1 MTLDSDKD
9 MVCFWSSDWRLQ
21 EATQEMSGYPPTSQG
36 YGYGYVGGNQPPP
49 PYSSGGGSNP
59 PYGSSASSSPY
70 AVPYGAPKPPSSSA
84 PPSAPSY
91 GAPPPSAPYAPPS
104 APPYAP
110 ASSGDYKPPKEK
122 PYGGYGAAP
131 PPHEASSYGAAP
143 RPGYGPPP
151 KHGPSDYGSY
161 GAAPP
166 RPAQSSYGAAPPQGV
181 SEYGAYGAVPPPR
194 PASSGHGGVYGG
206 YTPPQGSYGSPFAS
220 LIPSGFAP
228 GTDPNIVACFQAA
241 DQDGSGFIDDKELQ
255 GALSSCQ
262 QRFSMRTVHLLMYLF
277 TNTNAMKI
285 GPKEFTALF
294 YSLQN
299 WRSIFERSD
308 KDRSGRI
315 DVNELRDALLSLGF
329 SVSPVILDLLV
340 SKFDKSGGKNRAI
353 EYDNF
358 IECCLTV
365 KGLTEKFKEKDTGYS
380 GSATF
385 TYESFMLTVLP
396 FLIA

>member
-1 MTLDSDKD
+1 MS
-9 MVCFWSSDWRLQ
+9 
-21 EATQEMSGYPPTSQG
+21 SGYPPTSQG
-36 YGYGYVGGNQPPP
+36 YGYSYGGGNQPPRNNP
-49 PYSSGGGSNP
+49 PTSQGHGYNP
-59 PYGSSASSSPY
+59 PYGSSPSSTSSSPY
-70 AVPYGAPKPPSSSA
+70 AVPYGGASSKPQSS
-84 PPSAPSY
+84 SY
-91 GAPPPSAPYAPPS
+91 GAPS

-110 ASSGDYKPPKEK
+110 PSPGDFNPPPKEK
-122 PYGGYGAAP
+122 PFGGYGALPPSSDYGGYGGAAPRPAQGGYGATPPPADYGGGYGAPPRPYGGYGAAP
-131 PPHEASSYGAAP
+131 PSGVPEY
-143 RPGYGPPP
+143 GYG
-151 KHGPSDYGSY
+151 G
-161 GAAPP
+161 APP
-166 RPAQSSYGAAPPQGV
+166 RP
-181 SEYGAYGAVPPPR
+181 
-194 PASSGHGGVYGG
+194 GGYGG
-206 YTPPQGSYGSPFAS
+206 YPPPQGSYGSPFAS
-220 LIPSGFAP
+220 LVPSGFAP

-255 GALSSCQ
+255 GALSSYQ

-315 DVNELRDALLSLGF
+315 DVSELRDALLSLGF
-329 SVSPVILDLLV
+329 SVSPMILDLLV

-365 KGLTEKFKEKDTGYS
+365 KVCLSFTLLLTDFDLFS
-380 GSATF
+380 
-385 TYESFMLTVLP
+385 
-396 FLIA
+396 

>member
-1 MTLDSDKD
+1 
-9 MVCFWSSDWRLQ
+9 
-21 EATQEMSGYPPTSQG
+21 MSGYPPTSQG
-36 YGYGYVGGNQPPP
+36 YGYGYGGGGNQPPP
-49 PYSSGGGSNP
+49 PQPPYSSGGNNP
-59 PYGSSASSSPY
+59 PYGSSTSSPY

-84 PPSAPSY
+84 PPYGSPNPQSSSASSY
-91 GAPPPSAPYAPPS
+91 GAPPPSAPYAPSP
-104 APPYAP
+104 
-110 ASSGDYKPPKEK
+110 GDYKPPKEK
-122 PYGGYGAAP
+122 PYGGYGAPGDYGAP
-131 PPHEASSYGAAP
+131 PPPGPSHYGGYGASP
-143 RPGYGPPP
+143 RPTPSGYGGYGATPPQ
-151 KHGPSDYGSY
+151 GISEYGSY
-161 GAAPP
+161 GA
-166 RPAQSSYGAAPPQGV
+166 Q
-181 SEYGAYGAVPPPR
+181 PR
-194 PASSGHGGVYGG
+194 PASSGHGGYGG
-206 YTPPQGSYGSPFAS
+206 YPPQAAYGSPFAS

-255 GALSSCQ
+255 GALSSYQ

-277 TNTNAMKI
+277 TNSNVMKI

-294 YSLQN
+294 YSLQS

-340 SKFDKSGGKNRAI
+340 SKFDKTGGKSKAI

-385 TYESFMLTVLP
+385 TYETFMLTVLP

>member
-1 MTLDSDKD
+1 
-9 MVCFWSSDWRLQ
+9 
-21 EATQEMSGYPPTSQG
+21 MSGYPPTSQG
-36 YGYGYVGGNQPPP
+36 YGYGYGGGNQPPP
-49 PYSSGGGSNP
+49 PQPPYSSSGNNPPTSQGHGYSYGGGNNP
-59 PYGSSASSSPY
+59 PYGSSSPY
-70 AVPYGAPKPPSSSA
+70 AVPYGASKPQSSSA
-84 PPSAPSY
+84 
-91 GAPPPSAPYAPPS
+91 PS

-110 ASSGDYKPPKEK
+110 SPPPPGDFNPPKEK
-122 PYGGYGAAP
+122 PFGGGYGASPPSGPYGAAPPRPGGYGAAPPHSEYGGYGAAPRPYGGYGAAAP
-131 PPHEASSYGAAP
+131 PSGVPEYG
-143 RPGYGPPP
+143 GYG
-151 KHGPSDYGSY
+151 G
-161 GAAPP
+161 APP
-166 RPAQSSYGAAPPQGV
+166 RP
-181 SEYGAYGAVPPPR
+181 
-194 PASSGHGGVYGG
+194 GGYGG
-206 YTPPQGSYGSPFAS
+206 YPSPQGSSYGSPFAS
-220 LIPSGFAP
+220 LVPSGFAP

-255 GALSSCQ
+255 GALSSYQ

-315 DVNELRDALLSLGF
+315 DVSELRDALLSLGF

>member
-1 MTLDSDKD
+1 
-9 MVCFWSSDWRLQ
+9 
-21 EATQEMSGYPPTSQG
+21 MSGYPPTSQG
-36 YGYGYVGGNQPPP
+36 YGYNYGYGGGNQPPP
-49 PYSSGGGSNP
+49 PQPPYSSGGNNP
-59 PYGSSASSSPY
+59 PYGSSTSSPY

-84 PPSAPSY
+84 PPYGSPKPQSSSSQSY
-91 GAPPPSAPYAPPS
+91 GAPPPSAPYAPSP
-104 APPYAP
+104 
-110 ASSGDYKPPKEK
+110 GDYKPPKEK
-122 PYGGYGAAP
+122 PYGGYGDYGAP
-131 PPHEASSYGAAP
+131 PPPGPSDYGNYGAAP
-143 RPGYGPPP
+143 RPTPSGHGGYGATPPP
-151 KHGPSDYGSY
+151 GI
-161 GAAPP
+161 
-166 RPAQSSYGAAPPQGV
+166 
-181 SEYGAYGAVPPPR
+181 SEYGNYGAPTR
-194 PASSGHGGVYGG
+194 PASSGHGGYGG
-206 YTPPQGSYGSPFAS
+206 YPPQASYGSPFAS

-255 GALSSCQ
+255 GALSSYQ
-262 QRFSMRTVHLLMYLF
+262 QRFSIRTVHLLMHLF
-277 TNTNAMKI
+277 TNSNAMKI

-329 SVSPVILDLLV
+329 SVPPVILDLLV

-385 TYESFMLTVLP
+385 TYETFMLTVLP

>member
-1 MTLDSDKD
+1 
-9 MVCFWSSDWRLQ
+9 MVCFWFSDWRPQ
-21 EATQEMSGYPPTSQG
+21 EVTQEMSGYPPTSQG
-36 YGYGYVGGNQPPP
+36 YGYGYGGGNQPPP
-49 PYSSGGGSNP
+49 PYSSGGGNNP
-59 PYGSSASSSPY
+59 PYGSSTSSSPY

-122 PYGGYGAAP
+122 PYGGYGDP
-131 PPHEASSYGAAP
+131 PPHDPSGYGAAP

-151 KHGPSDYGSY
+151 KHGPSEYGSY
-161 GAAPP
+161 GATPP
-166 RPAQSSYGAAPPQGV
+166 QGYGATPPQGYGAAPPQG
-181 SEYGAYGAVPPPR
+181 YGGAPPPR
-194 PASSGHGGVYGG
+194 PASSGHGGYGG
-206 YTPPQGSYGSPFAS
+206 YPPPQGSYGSPFAS

-255 GALSSCQ
+255 GALSSYQ

-315 DVNELRDALLSLGF
+315 DVNELRDALMSLGF

>member
-1 MTLDSDKD
+1 
-9 MVCFWSSDWRLQ
+9 
-21 EATQEMSGYPPTSQG
+21 MSGYPPTSQG
-36 YGYGYVGGNQPPP
+36 YGYGYGGGGGNQPPP
-49 PYSSGGGSNP
+49 PQPPYSSTGNNP
-59 PYGSSASSSPY
+59 PYGSPTTSSAPY
-70 AVPYGAPKPPSSSA
+70 AVPYGAPNPPSSSSA
-84 PPSAPSY
+84 PPPYGSSKPQSSSY
-91 GAPPPSAPYAPPS
+91 GAQPPSAPYAPSP
-104 APPYAP
+104 
-110 ASSGDYKPPKEK
+110 GDYNKPPKEK
-122 PYGGYGAAP
+122 PYGDYGAYP
-131 PPHEASSYGAAP
+131 SP
-143 RPGYGPPP
+143 
-151 KHGPSDYGSY
+151 GPSDYGCY
-161 GAAPP
+161 GAGP
-166 RPAQSSYGAAPPQGV
+166 RPSPPSGHGGGYGATPPP
-181 SEYGAYGAVPPPR
+181 SEYGGYGGQPR
-194 PASSGHGGVYGG
+194 PASSGYGG
-206 YTPPQGSYGSPFAS
+206 GDGGYPPQASYGSPFAS

-255 GALSSCQ
+255 GALSSYQ

-277 TNTNAMKI
+277 TNSNAMKI

-329 SVSPVILDLLV
+329 SVPPVILDLLV

-365 KGLTEKFKEKDTGYS
+365 KGLTEKFKEKDTSYS

-385 TYESFMLTVLP
+385 TYETFMLTVLP

>member
-1 MTLDSDKD
+1 
-9 MVCFWSSDWRLQ
+9 
-21 EATQEMSGYPPTSQG
+21 MSGYPPTSQG
-36 YGYGYVGGNQPPP
+36 YGYGYGGGNQPPP
-49 PYSSGGGSNP
+49 PQPPYSSGGNNP
-59 PYGSSASSSPY
+59 PYGSSTSSPY
-70 AVPYGAPKPPSSSA
+70 AVPYGGPKPPSSSPT
-84 PPSAPSY
+84 PPYGSSKPQSSSY
-91 GAPPPSAPYAPPS
+91 GAPPPSAPYAPSP
-104 APPYAP
+104 
-110 ASSGDYKPPKEK
+110 GDYNKPPKEK
-122 PYGGYGAAP
+122 PYGGYGASGDYGAP
-131 PPHEASSYGAAP
+131 PPS
-143 RPGYGPPP
+143 
-151 KHGPSDYGSY
+151 GPSDYGSY
-161 GAAPP
+161 GAGPRPTPPSGYGGGYGATPSPGISEYGSYGGAPP
-166 RPAQSSYGAAPPQGV
+166 RPG
-181 SEYGAYGAVPPPR
+181 
-194 PASSGHGGVYGG
+194 SSGHGGGYGG
-206 YTPPQGSYGSPFAS
+206 YPPQASYGSPFAS

-255 GALSSCQ
+255 GALSSYQ

-277 TNTNAMKI
+277 TNSNAMKI

-365 KGLTEKFKEKDTGYS
+365 KGLTEKFKEKDTAYS

-385 TYESFMLTVLP
+385 NYESFMLTVLP

>member
-1 MTLDSDKD
+1 
-9 MVCFWSSDWRLQ
+9 
-21 EATQEMSGYPPTSQG
+21 MSGYN
-36 YGYGYVGGNQPPP
+36 YGYGGGGNQPPP
-49 PYSSGGGSNP
+49 PQPSYSTGGNNP
-59 PYGSSASSSPY
+59 PYGSSTSSPY
-70 AVPYGAPKPPSSSA
+70 AAPYGSSKPQSS
-84 PPSAPSY
+84 SAPSY
-91 GAPPPSAPYAPPS
+91 GAPPPSAPYAPSP
-104 APPYAP
+104 
-110 ASSGDYKPPKEK
+110 GEYKPPKEK
-122 PYGGYGAAP
+122 PYAGYGAPPPSGASDYGGYGSAP
-131 PPHEASSYGAAP
+131 PRPTPSNYG
-143 RPGYGPPP
+143 GYGSTPPQ
-151 KHGPSDYGSY
+151 GSFDYGSY
-161 GAAPP
+161 GGPP
-166 RPAQSSYGAAPPQGV
+166 RPTPP
-181 SEYGAYGAVPPPR
+181 
-194 PASSGHGGVYGG
+194 SGHGGYGG
-206 YTPPQGSYGSPFAS
+206 YPPQGSYGSPFAS

-255 GALSSCQ
+255 GALSSYQ
-262 QRFSMRTVHLLMYLF
+262 QRFSIRTVHLLMYLF

-285 GPKEFTALF
+285 GPKEFTSLF

-329 SVSPVILDLLV
+329 SVPPVILDLLV
-340 SKFDKSGGKNRAI
+340 SKFDKSGGRNRAI

-385 TYESFMLTVLP
+385 TYETFMLTVLP

>member
-1 MTLDSDKD
+1 
-9 MVCFWSSDWRLQ
+9 
-21 EATQEMSGYPPTSQG
+21 MSGYPPTSQG
-36 YGYGYVGGNQPPP
+36 YGYSYGGGNQPPP
-49 PYSSGGGSNP
+49 PQPPYSSTGNNPPTSQGYGYGGGNNP
-59 PYGSSASSSPY
+59 PYGSSSSSTTSSPY
-70 AVPYGAPKPPSSSA
+70 AVPYGSASKPQSS
-84 PPSAPSY
+84 SY

-104 APPYAP
+104 P
-110 ASSGDYKPPKEK
+110 GDFNPPKEK
-122 PYGGYGAAP
+122 PFGGYGASPPSAP
-131 PPHEASSYGAAP
+131 SDYGGGYGAAP
-143 RPGYGPPP
+143 RPGG
-151 KHGPSDYGSY
+151 Y
-161 GAAPP
+161 GAT
-166 RPAQSSYGAAPPQGV
+166 PPQGV
-181 SEYGAYGAVPPPR
+181 SEYGGYGAAPRPYGGYGATPPPSEYGGYGAPPR
-194 PASSGHGGVYGG
+194 PTSSGQGGGYGG
-206 YTPPQGSYGSPFAS
+206 YPPPQGSYGSPFAS

-255 GALSSCQ
+255 GALSSYQ

-315 DVNELRDALLSLGF
+315 DVSELRDALLSLGF

>member
-1 MTLDSDKD
+1 
-9 MVCFWSSDWRLQ
+9 
-21 EATQEMSGYPPTSQG
+21 MSGYPPTSQG
-36 YGYGYVGGNQPPP
+36 YGYSYGGGNQPPP
-49 PYSSGGGSNP
+49 PQPPYSSSGNNPP
-59 PYGSSASSSPY
+59 PYGSSPTSSPY
-70 AVPYGAPKPPSSSA
+70 AAPYGSSSK
-84 PPSAPSY
+84 PQSSSY

-104 APPYAP
+104 P
-110 ASSGDYKPPKEK
+110 ADFNPPPKEK
-122 PYGGYGAAP
+122 PFAGYGASPPPGPYGAAPPRPVQSGHGGYGASTPQEYGGYGGAPPRPYGGYGAAP
-131 PPHEASSYGAAP
+131 PQEYGGCYGAA
-143 RPGYGPPP
+143 
-151 KHGPSDYGSY
+151 
-161 GAAPP
+161 
-166 RPAQSSYGAAPPQGV
+166 
-181 SEYGAYGAVPPPR
+181 PPR
-194 PASSGHGGVYGG
+194 PASSGHGGYGG
-206 YTPPQGSYGSPFAS
+206 YGAYGSPFAS

-255 GALSSCQ
+255 GALSSYQ

-277 TNTNAMKI
+277 TNSNAMKI

-315 DVNELRDALLSLGF
+315 DISELRDALLSLGF

>member
-1 MTLDSDKD
+1 
-9 MVCFWSSDWRLQ
+9 
-21 EATQEMSGYPPTSQG
+21 MSGYPPTSQG
-36 YGYGYVGGNQPPP
+36 YGYSYGAGNNPPTSQGYGYGGGGN
-49 PYSSGGGSNP
+49 NP
-59 PYGSSASSSPY
+59 PHGSSSSSPY
-70 AVPYGAPKPPSSSA
+70 AVPYGGASKPQSS
-84 PPSAPSY
+84 SY
-91 GAPPPSAPYAPPS
+91 GAPPPSAPPYAPPS
-104 APPYAP
+104 P
-110 ASSGDYKPPKEK
+110 GDFNPPKEK
-122 PYGGYGAAP
+122 PVGGYGPPPPSAPSSDYGGYGGAPPRPSQGGYGATPPQGVSGYGAPPRPYGGYGAAP
-131 PPHEASSYGAAP
+131 PPSVIPEYG
-143 RPGYGPPP
+143 GYG
-151 KHGPSDYGSY
+151 
-161 GAAPP
+161 APP
-166 RPAQSSYGAAPPQGV
+166 RPAT
-181 SEYGAYGAVPPPR
+181 
-194 PASSGHGGVYGG
+194 SSGHGGYGG
-206 YTPPQGSYGSPFAS
+206 YPPQGSYGSPFAS

-255 GALSSCQ
+255 GALSSYQ

-315 DVNELRDALLSLGF
+315 DVSELRDALLSLGF
-329 SVSPVILDLLV
+329 SVSPVVLDLLV